1 VNDAAPATKDGEQ
14 ERTVCSMYGLEVS
27 GFLCC
32 YEIPS
37 AMGALEFIS
46 DVSIARGVTWD
57 V

>member
-1 VNDAAPATKDGEQ
+1 
-14 ERTVCSMYGLEVS
+14 MYGLEVS